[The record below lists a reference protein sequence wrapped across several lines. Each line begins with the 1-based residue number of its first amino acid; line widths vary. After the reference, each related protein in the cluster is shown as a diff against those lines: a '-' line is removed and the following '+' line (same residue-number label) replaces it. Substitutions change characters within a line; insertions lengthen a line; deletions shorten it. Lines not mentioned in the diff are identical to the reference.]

1 VFGFYL
7 VLISAP
13 LLPAGKILWVF
24 LGILTLI
31 TLGSRKKLVELY
43 SKGQFSI
50 RQTWESLPDQE
61 KVNLPGNS
69 EVRTYRIGEDS
80 PFIGK
85 TLQETGLRNESGV
98 VVVAI
103 ERESGNVISPGP
115 DEKLFANDEI
125 FVFGENEQ
133 LIRAEEFFS
142 SRGVT
147 AV

>member
-1 VFGFYL
+1 
-7 VLISAP
+7 
-13 LLPAGKILWVF
+13 
-24 LGILTLI
+24 
-31 TLGSRKKLVELY
+31 LY

-69 EVRTYRIGEDS
+69 EVRTYRIGEGS

-115 DEKLFANDEI
+115 YEKLFTHDEL
-125 FVFGENEQ
+125 FVFGEEDQ
-133 LIRAEEFFS
+133 LIRAEEYFN